1 MTRTMTGKLKGDWS
15 TKNNVDKESR
25 DIYSFHCTYAERTP
39 AYENIIHYN
48 LVKKINSLILSVKT

>member
-1 MTRTMTGKLKGDWS
+1 MTRTMTGKLKEDWS

-48 LVKKINSLILSVKT
+48 LVKK